1 MSKRTVMEQADDIMA
16 SMGLADSVPLSEATS
31 ESLDSVGK
39 SYGEELPELSDD
51 QRNAL
56 LEHSLGEGKVKDLS
70 IKAEEGDPKAK
81 EVLASLGKKP
91 PAKKK
96 PPKRKGTFKVLR
108 KARKRHNA
116 GKPLRKGT
124 AKVVAND
131 PNAGLDA
138 ATAAGNKLSKP
149 PFDHKAATKRNLRR
163 SEGTTVGSTRFTTN
177 STNAKELQN
186 DHMEPT
192 ILGKALSEMT
202 SIGMIGT
209 NSGGAN
215 HTWKP
220 GKKKKKKGKKSS
232 SKFINFELGK
242 I

>member
-131 PNAGLDA
+131 PGADLHAAIEAGE
-138 ATAAGNKLSKP
+138 K
-149 PFDHKAATKRNLRR
+149 
-163 SEGTTVGSTRFTTN
+163 
-177 STNAKELQN
+177 LQN

>member
-70 IKAEEGDPKAK
+70 IRAKEGDPKAIK
-81 EVLASLGKKP
+81 ALASLGKKP
-91 PAKKK
+91 P
-96 PPKRKGTFKVLR
+96 KRKGTPKILR

-116 GKPLRKGT
+116 GKPLKKGT
-124 AKVVAND
+124 ALAVAND
-131 PNAGLDA
+131 PEAGLDA
-138 ATAAGNKLSKP
+138 ATAAGEKLSNPK
-149 PFDHKAATKRNLRR
+149 FDH
-163 SEGTTVGSTRFTTN
+163 E
-177 STNAKELQN
+177 
-186 DHMEPT
+186 

>member
-1 MSKRTVMEQADDIMA
+1 MMEQADDIMA

-70 IKAEEGDPKAK
+70 IRAEEGDPKAINA
-81 EVLASLGKKP
+81 LASLGKKP
-91 PAKKK
+91 P
-96 PPKRKGTFKVLR
+96 KRKGTPKILR

-116 GKPLRKGT
+116 GKPLKKGT
-124 AKVVAND
+124 ALAVAKD

-220 GKKKKKKGKKSS
+220 GKKKKKKKKKGKKSS